1 MFEHLIESNRK
12 ANRKRIAGGGLV
24 SLVLHTGVIVGAV
37 FATLTASDT
46 SHDVVV
52 DTTLVYLNQPRQQE
66 QEEQPKVV
74 QLDIPLK
81 GFQTVIAPTVIPT
94 NIPAIDLQE
103 KFDPRDYS
111 GTGVEG
117 GVAEGLVPTG
127 QIFAESV
134 VEEKPDLLSRPP
146 LTYPPLLRQAGIE
159 GKVLVEFVID
169 TLGRAERNSI
179 RIVRSSNPAFDE
191 PVRET
196 VTRALF
202 RPARVHG
209 RAVRVLVQQP
219 FNFTLRQ

>member
-1 MFEHLIESNRK
+1 MFEHLIESNRR

-37 FATLTASDT
+37 FATLRAGDTA
-46 SHDVVV
+46 HDVVV

-81 GFQTVIAPTVIPT
+81 GFQTVIAPTMIPT

-127 QIFAESV
+127 QIFAEAV
-134 VEEKPDLLSRPP
+134 VEEKPDLLSGPP
-146 LTYPPLLRQAGIE
+146 VTYPPLLRQAGIE
-159 GKVLVEFVID
+159 GHVLVEFVID

-179 RIVRSSNPAFDE
+179 RIVRSSNPGFDQ
-191 PVRET
+191 PVREN
-196 VTRALF
+196 VSRALF

-209 RAVRVLVQQP
+209 RAVRVLVQMP